1 MHVRKVLDAISV
13 TNLRALQLAVG
24 RPEVVREYFARCL
37 REYDGLAGQGLPHK
51 DPIAFLCEQGW
62 GQVTPDERVHL
73 PTQLSDGGGLGLH
86 ELVILATVTRLL
98 KPKKVFEFGTYMG
111 LSTSAFVL
119 NSPPDATVISV
130 DLPSDPEIGNISN
143 DEYAPAERQLIRE
156 RKVGFVLRELGLQ
169 NRYQQVLCNSLDFDP
184 TPEAG
189 SVELGFIDGGHA
201 LKFVR
206 NDTIKMARMMAER
219 GLVFWHDYG
228 GRGGLL
234 ALSGYLEK
242 LSRSIPI
249 YRLNG
254 TALAWA
260 SAPALKQIV
269 SKPEICDES

>member
-1 MHVRKVLDAISV
+1 MYVRKLLDAISV
-13 TNLRALQLAVG
+13 TNLRSLQLAVA
-24 RPEVVREYFARCL
+24 RPQSVREYFARCL

-62 GQVTPDERVHL
+62 GQVGSDERVQL
-73 PTQLSDGGGLGLH
+73 PTQLSGGGGLGLH

-98 KPKKVFEFGTYMG
+98 KPRKVFEFGTYMG
-111 LSTSAFVL
+111 LSTSAFIL
-119 NSPPDATVISV
+119 NSPSDAAVISV
-130 DLPSDPEIGNISN
+130 DLPSDPEAGNIGD

-156 RKVGFVLRELGLQ
+156 RKVGSVLRELGLQ

-184 TPEAG
+184 TSEAG

-201 LKFVR
+201 LRFVR

-234 ALSGYLEK
+234 ELSGYLEK

-269 SKPEICDES
+269 SMREICDGS

>member
-1 MHVRKVLDAISV
+1 MYVRKLFDAISV
-13 TNLRALQLAVG
+13 TNLRALQLAIA
-24 RPEVVREYFARCL
+24 RPDVVREYFARCL

-62 GQVTPDERVHL
+62 GQMTPDDRVHL
-73 PTQLSDGGGLGLH
+73 PAQLSEGGGLGLH
-86 ELVILATVTRLL
+86 ELVILAAVTRLL
-98 KPKKVFEFGTYMG
+98 KPRKVFEFGTYRG

-119 NSPPDATVISV
+119 NSPPDARVISV
-130 DLPSDPEIGNISN
+130 DLPPDTQVADISN
-143 DEYAPAERQLIRE
+143 NEYAPAEQQLIRE
-156 RKVGFVLRELGLQ
+156 RKVGSVLHELGLQ
-169 NRYQQVLCNSLDFDP
+169 DRYQQILCNSLDFDP
-184 TPEAG
+184 TSQAG

-234 ALSGYLEK
+234 ALAGYLEK

-260 SAPALKQIV
+260 PARSLKQIV
-269 SKPEICDES
+269 AKPEIRGES